1 MKAVFSQIQ
10 SALLREL
17 DNAKVS
23 IEIAVAWFTNA
34 VLMECLLDKLSKGVS
49 VKLILINDEINNN
62 ESNNRFIEH
71 IIVAG
76 CGIHWINYTELMHQK
91 FCIIDSKVVINGS
104 YNWTYFAENHN
115 RENVVTLDNPL
126 IADSFHQEFSN
137 MMSIYPS
144 CEEIPTVGG
153 SNFNPSDTRRYRDS
167 DKRYGA
173 NYYNDLP
180 EYSLTTELSQ
190 KSIINAII
198 EHSQGGRALI
208 KWAQDDSEK
217 NMFSKETDG
226 FYISKYNED
235 GQFGHS
241 NKPGRQHF
249 KVFGCSDSTETL
261 VLDGEK
267 CVFRNTANIIVPPDM
282 AVLLYSSFNIESVY
296 NSHLAYRYNPY
307 CAPVKITIESE
318 KACALNFSIETML
331 GIKEMIEHDLTKG
344 TLNIRYKS
352 IPDGR
357 FYYMILRPSEY
368 AEGEINVVGGSQSHD
383 YIFTV
388 KKGLVYYIGYICNVS
403 SRYGTRKLF
412 IQKGINK

>member
-34 VLMECLLDKLSKGVS
+34 VLMECLLAKLSKGVS
-49 VKLILINDEINNN
+49 VTLILNNDEINNN
-62 ESNNRFIEH
+62 ESNNRFLEH
-71 IIVAG
+71 LIVGG
-76 CGIHWINYTELMHQK
+76 CKIHWINYPELMHQK

-104 YNWTYFAENHN
+104 YNWTYYAENHH
-115 RENVVTLDNPL
+115 RENVVILDDAF
-126 IADSFHQEFSN
+126 IADSFHREFLN
-137 MMSIYPS
+137 MLSVYPS

-153 SNFNPSDTRRYRDS
+153 SSFNPSDTKRYRDS
-167 DKRYGA
+167 DKRFSA
-173 NYYNDLP
+173 NYYNDVP
-180 EYSLTTELSQ
+180 EYSLSTEWTQ

-198 EHSQGGRALI
+198 KHSQEGRALI

-217 NMFSKETDG
+217 NMFSKETNG
-226 FYISKYNED
+226 FYISEYNED
-235 GQFGHS
+235 EEFGHS
-241 NKPGRQHF
+241 NKPGRQFF
-249 KVFGCSDSTETL
+249 KVFACSDSTEIL
-261 VLDGEK
+261 VLDGDK
-267 CVFRNTANIIVPPDM
+267 CVFKNTQNITTSSEMP
-282 AVLLYSSFNIESVY
+282 VLLYSSFKINSVY

-307 CAPVKITIESE
+307 CIPVKISIISE
-318 KACALNFSIETML
+318 KANALNFSIETML

-352 IPDGR
+352 VPDGR
-357 FYYMILRPSEY
+357 FYYMVLRPSENT
-368 AEGEINVVGGSQSHD
+368 EGEINVVGGSQSRN
-383 YIFTV
+383 YKFTV
-388 KKGLVYYIGYICNVS
+388 KKGIVYYIGYICNVS